1 MKQKLQ
7 PWTEAIRRQETSRQY
22 FSAMA
27 ASLSKELVA
36 LEHSLRLGR
45 HSTGSSRSESCG
57 IENTRLSFVVQ
68 FSISL
73 FSDGEGCERT
83 LNRKTNLWLND
94 FIGSFRRGTRHGE
107 GQCFYENGIYEGEWK
122 QGDRSGRGIMWYK
135 DGGLYIG
142 EWKND
147 AHDGA
152 GVLVKGETS

>member
-1 MKQKLQ
+1 M
-7 PWTEAIRRQETSRQY
+7 ANRRQETVRQS
-22 FSAMA
+22 FSATA
-27 ASLSKELVA
+27 ASLSKESVA
-36 LEHSLRLGR
+36 LELSLRLER
-45 HSTGSSRSESCG
+45 LLTGSSRSESCG
-57 IENTRLSFVVQ
+57 IENTKFPFVVQ
-68 FSISL
+68 FSISH

-94 FIGSFRRGTRHGE
+94 FIGSFRKGTRHGE
-107 GQCFYENGIYEGEWK
+107 GQRFCENGIYEGEWK